1 MLQEI
6 LGSERRRRWS
16 DAQKRQILA
25 EVGVNGAKV
34 ADVARRHDL
43 TRQHLYQWRNHL
55 RRKSLLEDQDGIS
68 FVPVEIA
75 PSGRSLSSQNA
86 GGMVEV
92 LLCNGRSLRCALDFP
107 EHELIRLIRLVERT

>member
-25 EVGVNGAKV
+25 EVSVNGAKV
-34 ADVARRHDL
+34 ADVARRHDI

-55 RRKSLLEDQDGIS
+55 RRKSSLEDQDGFS
-68 FVPVEIA
+68 FFPVEIA
-75 PSGRSLSSQNA
+75 PIGRSLSSQNA